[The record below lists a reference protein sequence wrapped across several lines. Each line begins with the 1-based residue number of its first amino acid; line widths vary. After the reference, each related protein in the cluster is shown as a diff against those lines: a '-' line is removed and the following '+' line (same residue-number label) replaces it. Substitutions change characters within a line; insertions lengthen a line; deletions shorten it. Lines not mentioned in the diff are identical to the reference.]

1 MRRGLWLFL
10 LTLGHPGIAAE
21 FAMAD
26 DANRSMAAPAI
37 DGNRSSAES
46 IYFAGAAGSWRR
58 IASGGPR
65 RPPGQARHGHPAR
78 GGSSGP
84 IRVWRAPC
92 CDAESKAPNGR
103 ESACARGDTGAGI
116 LLPGDATS
124 LVTGPRRAAREL
136 EIKVADGS
144 APIDGVV
151 ALLGLREALQSL
163 NAERAQK

>member
-1 MRRGLWLFL
+1 
-10 LTLGHPGIAAE
+10 LGHLGSAAE